1 MEEPDISNLSP
12 SEIEELQKKNCVF
25 CHIASGKVPA
35 RKVYEDDSCL
45 AVLDINP
52 ANPGHML
59 LMPKEHFTVMFQV
72 PEQLIGHVFVVAKG
86 LSQASLQALQGK
98 GTTIFAANGTAA
110 GQRAPHFMLHII
122 PRMSG
127 DNVGIY
133 IPSRAL
139 PGKEADQVAAALSAV
154 LGGKAVEGKGKE
166 GVEKE
171 ENAGE
176 KKENPNPAKAGF
188 AHSAMGGIAPEGDL
202 DVVEPDAAGDEK
214 AGKREDEK
222 AESHTEEEEADNLDT
237 LTEFLARSGTSG
249 KGGGRR

>member
-1 MEEPDISNLSP
+1 MEEPDISKLSP
-12 SEIEELQKKNCVF
+12 SEIEELQRKNCVF

-52 ANPGHML
+52 ASPGHML
-59 LMPKEHFTVMFQV
+59 LMPKEHFTVMLQV

-122 PRMSG
+122 PRSPG
-127 DNVGIY
+127 DNIGMY

-139 PGKEADQVAAALSAV
+139 PEKEAAQVAAALSAV
-154 LGGKAVEGKGKE
+154 LGGKVATAAAVTTGQKSSSGSS
-166 GVEKE
+166 KE
-171 ENAGE
+171 EPKE
-176 KKENPNPAKAGF
+176 KKET
-188 AHSAMGGIAPEGDL
+188 
-202 DVVEPDAAGDEK
+202 VVEANVVREEK
-214 AGKREDEK
+214 AARGNSTKE
-222 AESHTEEEEADNLDT
+222 ESTKEEAHAEEADDLDA
-237 LTEFLARSGTSG
+237 LTEFLAGSGTGG
-249 KGGGRR
+249 KGSGEGGGGK

>member
-1 MEEPDISNLSP
+1 MEEPDISKMSP
-12 SEIEELQKKNCVF
+12 SEIEELQRKNCVF

-52 ANPGHML
+52 ASPGHML

-72 PEQLIGHVFVVAKG
+72 PEQLIGHVFIVAKG

-122 PRMSG
+122 PRMAG
-127 DNVGIY
+127 DNIGMY

-139 PGKEADQVAAALSAV
+139 PEKEAAQVAAALSAA
-154 LGGKAVEGKGKE
+154 LGGKVATAATTKAGQKISSSGEEEPKGKKE
-166 GVEKE
+166 TVIDATVVREEKAAGENSTKE
-171 ENAGE
+171 ESA
-176 KKENPNPAKAGF
+176 KEEVHAEE
-188 AHSAMGGIAPEGDL
+188 SEDL
-202 DVVEPDAAGDEK
+202 DA
-214 AGKREDEK
+214 
-222 AESHTEEEEADNLDT
+222 
-237 LTEFLARSGTSG
+237 LTEFLARSNASD
-249 KGGGRR
+249 KGGGAGGGKK